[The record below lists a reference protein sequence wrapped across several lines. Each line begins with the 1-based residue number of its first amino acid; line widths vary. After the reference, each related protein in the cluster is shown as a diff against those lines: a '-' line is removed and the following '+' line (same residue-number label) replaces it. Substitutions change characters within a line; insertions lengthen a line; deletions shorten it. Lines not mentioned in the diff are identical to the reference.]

1 MEPDSSRGRLYYPEQ
16 VMKLPFISLFIGLL
30 LMGCSP
36 AVSTATSPT
45 STSLV
50 LPPAPF
56 KQDLTPSP
64 TDIQLPFDPNVSSN
78 EYCKPPYALFAVSE
92 NNDIS
97 ENEIVYELV
106 KIWLGRYKQSNA
118 PAFCRID
125 DYSIDK
131 IYDDP
136 GIYSQALEPR
146 GDFMRVIAFSV
157 KLIQIPSDWMSFAGE
172 LDQDNW
178 LHLGHIVAITKTS
191 EGYTMEF
198 AYP

>member
-1 MEPDSSRGRLYYPEQ
+1 
-16 VMKLPFISLFIGLL
+16 MKILFVSFCIGLL

-36 AVSTATSPT
+36 AAATALPSISPT
-45 STSLV
+45 STYAAS
-50 LPPAPF
+50 PSTS
-56 KQDLTPSP
+56 TPIFRQNVSSTP
-64 TDIQLPFDPNVSSN
+64 TDIQLPFDPNVSSD
-78 EYCKPPYALFAVSE
+78 EYCKPPYALLAVSE

-106 KIWLGRYKQSNA
+106 KIWLRRYIQPNA
-118 PAFCRID
+118 PAFRKID
-125 DYSIDK
+125 GYTIDK
-131 IYDDP
+131 VYDDP
-136 GIYSQALEPR
+136 GVYSTALEPR

-157 KLIQIPSDWMSFAGE
+157 KLIQIPSDWMSLGAE
-172 LDQDNW
+172 LDQNNW

>member
-1 MEPDSSRGRLYYPEQ
+1 
-16 VMKLPFISLFIGLL
+16 
-30 LMGCSP
+30 MGCKSI
-36 AVSTATSPT
+36 SPT
-45 STSLV
+45 STYTAS
-50 LPPAPF
+50 PSTSTSTPIF
-56 KQDLTPSP
+56 RQDVISTP
-64 TDIQLPFDPNVSSN
+64 TDIQLPFNPNVN
-78 EYCKPPYALFAVSE
+78 NDEYCRPPYALFAVSE

-106 KIWLGRYKQSNA
+106 KIWLRRYKQPNA

-125 DYSIDK
+125 GYTIDK
-131 IYDDP
+131 VYDDP
-136 GIYSQALEPR
+136 GLYTTALEPR

-172 LDQDNW
+172 LDQSNW

-191 EGYTMEF
+191 EGYIMEF